1 MFLSRRTRL
10 APPPASCSAG
20 SLTVSRKA
28 KKSGPGSSRRK
39 GPPPSQA
46 TRHRLGQHPGSQ
58 SHRIQGDCGRGR
70 GLFPGR
76 RVGDSSGFLGAQKW
90 KVEEGLRNSAFC
102 SRCCQGAGRR
112 GGVLRPRGGQCGRW
126 AADEKHMTGYQGTE
140 WDQGACEAGERG
152 RGTAGQDTTGCPP
165 ALLSVLTATHE
176 PRLLVP
182 LLPGACPVTPGKS
195 AGPSEPRVFFSK
207 M

>member
-112 GGVLRPRGGQCGRW
+112 GGGPKAPRRAVWPVGCRREAHDRLPGHRVGPGGLRGWGEGSGDGRAGHDRLPPGSAQCVDSNPRAPPSGP
-126 AADEKHMTGYQGTE
+126 
-140 WDQGACEAGERG
+140 
-152 RGTAGQDTTGCPP
+152 PP
-165 ALLSVLTATHE
+165 ARSLPCD
-176 PRLLVP
+176 PRQVSWP
-182 LLPGACPVTPGKS
+182 IGTPGL
-195 AGPSEPRVFFSK
+195 FL
-207 M
+207 